1 MMKGKGGARKVK
13 ISIKDHNRLFK
24 YRQVKW
30 LTYYEIIDDPQ
41 KRDLEMYRYIRMPV
55 RVLGILLSPLAIFVG
70 GVPAMVGLIK
80 ECWNKT
86 EVGADTFGRE
96 WFYEELGK
104 GSGKGTIDQT
114 NQE

>member
-1 MMKGKGGARKVK
+1 MSKPKV
-13 ISIKDHNRLFK
+13 IKLTRAQHNQLFK

-41 KRDLEMYRYIRMPV
+41 KKYLEMYRYIRMPM

-86 EVGADTFGRE
+86 EVGADTVRRE

-104 GSGKGTIDQT
+104 GKSD
-114 NQE
+114 E

>member
-1 MMKGKGGARKVK
+1 MTNSKGGACKVK
-13 ISIKDHNRLFK
+13 ISIKDHNRIFK
-24 YRQVKW
+24 CRHVQW

-55 RVLGILLSPLAIFVG
+55 RVLVILLSPLAIFFG
-70 GVPAMVGLIK
+70 GVPAMVNLIK

-104 GSGKGTIDQT
+104 GNGCIEQT